1 MFDFLAALLSFFYE
15 TWTGP
20 SRFGVAVVLL
30 TIVVFSVVTPLTF
43 KQTKSMIAMQ
53 RLQPEIKA
61 LQTKHKDDRE
71 RLNQEMMAL
80 YQANG
85 VNPLGGCLPILVQMP
100 IFLVMYQVIR
110 GITRRVTESGLA
122 LGSSGYHNG
131 LNQIAEETENASTNF
146 SVVPLDDFA
155 SRTFNPA
162 YLSEGSEFRA
172 ALELRNDMPSFGI
185 DLSRSARQVIGDGI
199 GTAWPYLALIAIVL
213 VTSVVQQRQIRG
225 RRKSTT
231 AAANP
236 TQDMIMKVMP
246 FMLPVFSFNFVA
258 ALVMYFVVSN
268 LIRVG
273 QQAVIT
279 RQFYGEDGEEI
290 PVIVPE
296 STGPSASEKKKKP
309 STKSGRASSG
319 GGAHGSRRP
328 TSRPARKRR
337 SNDPAATE
345 SSKASGTKP
354 VKPTKNSSGRTTPKK
369 NR

>member
-20 SRFGVAVVLL
+20 SRFGVAVILL

-61 LQTKHKDDRE
+61 LQSKHKDDRE

-100 IFLVMYQVIR
+100 IFLVMYQIIR
-110 GITRRVTESGLA
+110 GITRRITETGLA
-122 LGSSGYHNG
+122 IGSSGYVAGVNEVAG
-131 LNQIAEETENASTNF
+131 GQAVGFEP
-146 SVVPLDDFA
+146 VPLDDFV
-155 SRTFNPA
+155 SRKFNPA
-162 YLSEGSEFRA
+162 YLSEGSDLRQ
-172 ALELRNDMPSFGI
+172 ALEVRNDMPSFGI
-185 DLSRSARQVIGDGI
+185 DLSRSARNVLSDGI
-199 GTAWPYLALIAIVL
+199 VTAWPYLLLIAIVL
-213 VTSVVQQRQIRG
+213 ATSVVQQRQIRG
-225 RRKSTT
+225 RRKSSA

-296 STGPSASEKKKKP
+296 STGPTTITKKKKP
-309 STKSGRASSG
+309 STNSGRASSG

-354 VKPTKNSSGRTTPKK
+354 VKPTKNSSGRITPKK
-369 NR
+369 DK